1 MINRSEKILDFLQ
14 PGGALELAAEL
25 QQQPQHPGSA
35 LFGRVLGDYE
45 IYAHIADGG
54 MSRVYQARR
63 VDGRFDR
70 DVAVKVS
77 VAGLLD
83 EQFRDRFFQE
93 QQILA
98 SLNHPAIAQLY
109 DAGIADE
116 GWPYIVM
123 ELVQGVPIDE
133 YCRQISINAKI
144 KLIQEICSA
153 LRFAHA
159 RLVVHRDIKPANV
172 LVTETGEPKL
182 LDFGIAK
189 LLTTSAAVTQAPSMT
204 PVYASPE
211 QLLGLPAS
219 VASDV
224 YQVGLLLAQVLDP
237 KLLNRPT
244 DLMAAIRAAS
254 NDAAEILNP
263 QVKRSLPKE
272 LVSIVEQCIRAE
284 PEDRYTEV
292 GEIQEDL
299 DRYLRGFP
307 VKASG
312 SSAAYKVRKF
322 VRRNAVYLTTGAAAL
337 TAFALSGAWYLSE
350 VNDARNKAQF
360 EAATSREVADFLAGL
375 FSSSSPENLQGAD
388 MTAKELLDRG
398 LDRIDE
404 ELADRPKVYAQLQSA
419 LGKVYKEIGNYDTA
433 ENLLSKA
440 YAMQQRDLGEAHP
453 STLLTLMQRGSNASL
468 QGDLQEA
475 ERIYRK
481 ARDLYL
487 ETLGPNHMDTLAA
500 YGDLAII
507 YEHQGQHAAAKNI
520 LQEVI
525 DKYRAMDQMNTIE
538 GIKALT
544 RLAVTSAQEG
554 DPLEAIP
561 KFEEALQL
569 SRQLLGPT
577 HIRSIEATNNLG
589 VIYLQSG
596 QLQKSL
602 RYTEQT
608 YKLALKVYGDKHH
621 YSVSAA
627 ASHCDTLRQLGLLDE
642 AREAAE
648 YAYTTAKAHL
658 PRFHRATNRAIVEL
672 GHVEMA
678 SGDYARAES
687 LFLELYQIEQ
697 EGFQPDH
704 PFIITTQ
711 LSIASAIAAQDR
723 VDEAIDLVSKA
734 VAALQRTQGPDHE
747 KTLAAEKQLAE
758 LLAVAQPQTK
768 D

>member
-1 MINRSEKILDFLQ
+1 MNRSEKILEFLQ
-14 PGGALELAAEL
+14 PGGALELAAQL
-25 QQQPQHPGSA
+25 QQQPEVPGSA

-45 IYAHIADGG
+45 VYAHIADGG

-63 VDGRFDR
+63 VDGRFER

-83 EQFRDRFFQE
+83 EKFRDRFFQE

-98 SLNHPAIAQLY
+98 SLNHPGIAQMY
-109 DAGIADE
+109 DAGIAEE

-133 YCRQISINAKI
+133 FCEQISINAKI
-144 KLIQEICSA
+144 ELIQKICAA

-172 LVTETGEPKL
+172 LVTEAGEPKL

-189 LLTTSAAVTQAPSMT
+189 LLTNSAAATQAPSMT
-204 PVYASPE
+204 PAYASPE
-211 QLLGLPAS
+211 QLLGQPAS

-237 KLLNRPT
+237 ELLNRPT

-263 QVKRSLPKE
+263 EVKRNLPKE
-272 LVSIVEQCIRAE
+272 IISIVEQCIHAE
-284 PEDRYTEV
+284 AEDRYAEV

-307 VKASG
+307 VEASG

-322 VRRNAVYLTTGAAAL
+322 VRRNAAYLATGTVALAA
-337 TAFALSGAWYLSE
+337 FVLSGAWYLSE

-375 FSSSSPENLQGAD
+375 FSASSPENLQGVD

-404 ELADRPKVYAQLQSA
+404 ELADRPKVYAQLQYA

-433 ENLLSKA
+433 EQLLSNA
-440 YAMQQRDLGEAHP
+440 HAMQQRDLGEAHR
-453 STLLTLMQRGSNASL
+453 STLLTLLQRGSTASL
-468 QGDLQEA
+468 KGELQEA
-475 ERIYRK
+475 EKLYRK

-507 YEHQGQHAAAKNI
+507 YERQGQHAEAKNI

-525 DKYRAMDQMNTIE
+525 DQYRAMDQMNTME

-544 RLAVTSAQEG
+544 RLAVTSVQEG

-569 SRQLLGPT
+569 SRELLGPT
-577 HIRSIEATNNLG
+577 HIRTIEATNNMG

-596 QLQKSL
+596 QLQNSL
-602 RYTEQT
+602 RYTAQT
-608 YKLALKVYGDKHH
+608 YKLALKVYGEKHH

-648 YAYTTAKAHL
+648 YAYATAKAHL
-658 PRFHRATNRAIVEL
+658 PLHHRATNRAIVEM
-672 GHVEMA
+672 GQVEMA
-678 SGDYARAES
+678 SGNYARAES
-687 LFLELYQIEQ
+687 LFRELYRVEK

-723 VDEAIDLVSKA
+723 IGEAIDLVRKA
-734 VAALQRTQGPDHE
+734 IASLQRTQGPNHE

-758 LLAVAQPQTK
+758 LLAAQPQSK
-768 D
+768 G